1 MLVFGRSNVGFC
13 RAEALRRAVGI
24 NPVEH
29 GPITLIRKI
38 W

>member
-24 NPVEH
+24 NLVAH

-38 W
+38 R